1 MAARTFDA
9 SSRDDVSYD
18 DTDTESATP
27 AVPDTNTAETATET
41 KSEKRN
47 FAYLPRHQIG
57 MRLPRLSPRVDIPQK
72 TGRAVRDQV
81 VAAGQVWPTRPQ
93 ATDTIRGWY
102 VTIFLAILGFFTRFI
117 GLKDATDVGTPIF
130 DEKHYVPQAWQM
142 LYNQGVEDNP
152 GYGLVVHPPL
162 GKQIIALSEA
172 LFGYNPLGWRAAS
185 ALAGVICI
193 ILVVR
198 ITRRLTGSTYAATLA
213 GLLMVCEGM
222 FTVVSRTGLL
232 DIFLVTFMLA
242 ALMCLLK
249 DKDQVEDRM
258 LVTLQQGRTYLS
270 PLGPRWGFRW
280 WRFSAGILLG
290 LSIAV
295 KWSGLYFV
303 AVFGV
308 LSVMWDVALR
318 RRYRVSRAWVGTI
331 RRDLIPALGS
341 LAVVPIGVYVASWWA
356 WLRSET
362 GVYRHVVGTEIP
374 AEGLT
379 SWIPSPL
386 RALWYYHQQMF
397 EFHAS
402 LTTSAGYKHPWESKP
417 WDWPINLKPLLYF
430 FETTPHG
437 KCGPDGCVQA
447 ILLLGTSMIWWA
459 GLFMLLWAV
468 WKVIRHHDPRY
479 VVVLCGYAAGWLPWL
494 LTWDRQMYFFYA
506 AALVPFLCMG
516 LGMALAEL
524 DGWVPATP
532 PDKATK
538 ARKWIVRWAQELQIG
553 RILVAV
559 YVGLVV
565 ANFVWILPIVLGTP
579 ITPGLWQYQHWLPTW

>member
-1 MAARTFDA
+1 MAASTSESA
-9 SSRDDVSYD
+9 SRDVAEGNGTASG
-18 DTDTESATP
+18 A
-27 AVPDTNTAETATET
+27 AQKTNQ
-41 KSEKRN
+41 KRSS
-47 FAYLPRHQIG
+47 AYLPRHQVG
-57 MRLPRLSPRVDIPQK
+57 MRIPRLSPRVDTPRR
-72 TGRAVRDQV
+72 TGRAVKDQV
-81 VAAGQVWPTRPQ
+81 VAAGEVWPRRPQ

-102 VTIFLAILGFFTRFI
+102 VTAFLAILGFFTRFI
-117 GLKDATDVGTPIF
+117 GLKDATDVGTPVF

-142 LYNQGVEDNP
+142 LFNQGVEDNP

-198 ITRRLTGSTYAATLA
+198 ITRRLTGSTYAAALA

-232 DIFLVTFMLA
+232 DIFLITFVLG
-242 ALMCLLK
+242 ALLSLLK

-258 LVTLQQGRTYLS
+258 LVTLREGRTYIS
-270 PLGPRWGFRW
+270 PFGPRWGFRW
-280 WRFSAGILLG
+280 WRFTAGILLG

-303 AVFGV
+303 AIFGV

-318 RRYRVSRAWVGTI
+318 RRYRVSRPWVGTI
-331 RRDLIPALGS
+331 RRDLLPALGS
-341 LAVVPIGVYVASWWA
+341 LAALPLLVYFSSWWA

-362 GVYRHVVGTEIP
+362 GVYRHVVGNEVP
-374 AEGLT
+374 AEGFF
-379 SWIPSPL
+379 SWVPSPF
-386 RALWYYHQQMF
+386 RALWYYHQQML
-397 EFHAS
+397 EFHSS
-402 LTTSAGYKHPWESKP
+402 LTTSAGYEHPWESKP
-417 WDWPINLKPLLYF
+417 WDWLINLKPLLYF
-430 FETTPHG
+430 FEATPQG
-437 KCGPDGCVQA
+437 TCGPDGCVQA

-459 GLFMLLWAV
+459 GVFMLMWAL
-468 WKVIRHHDPRY
+468 WKVFRHHDPRY
-479 VVVLCGYAAGWLPWL
+479 VVVLSGYAAAWIPWL

-506 AALVPFLCMG
+506 SAIVPFLCMG

-532 PDKATK
+532 PDSANRF
-538 ARKWIVRWAQELQIG
+538 RKWFARWGQDLRFGRVIVS
-553 RILVAV
+553 V
-559 YVGLVV
+559 YMGLVV
-565 ANFVWILPIVLGTP
+565 ANFVWILPSVLGTP
-579 ITPGLWQYQHWLPTW
+579 ITPGLWKYQHWLPTW

>member
-1 MAARTFDA
+1 
-9 SSRDDVSYD
+9 
-18 DTDTESATP
+18 
-27 AVPDTNTAETATET
+27 
-41 KSEKRN
+41 
-47 FAYLPRHQIG
+47 
-57 MRLPRLSPRVDIPQK
+57 MRIPRLSPRVDTPRRI
-72 TGRAVRDQV
+72 GRAVKDQV
-81 VAAGQVWPTRPQ
+81 VAAGEVWPRRPQ

-102 VTIFLAILGFFTRFI
+102 VTAFLAILGFFTRFI
-117 GLKDATDVGTPIF
+117 GLKDATDVGTPVF

-142 LYNQGVEDNP
+142 LFNQGVEDNP

-198 ITRRLTGSTYAATLA
+198 ITRRLTGSTYAAALA

-232 DIFLVTFMLA
+232 DIFLITFVLG
-242 ALMCLLK
+242 ALLSLLK

-258 LVTLQQGRTYLS
+258 LVTLREGRTYIS
-270 PLGPRWGFRW
+270 PFGPRWGFRW
-280 WRFSAGILLG
+280 WRFTAGILLG

-318 RRYRVSRAWVGTI
+318 RRYRVSRPWVGTI
-331 RRDLIPALGS
+331 RRDLLPALGS
-341 LAVVPIGVYVASWWA
+341 LAALPLLVYFSSWWA

-362 GVYRHVVGTEIP
+362 GVYRHVVGNEVP
-374 AEGLT
+374 AEGFF
-379 SWIPSPL
+379 SWVPSPF
-386 RALWYYHQQMF
+386 RALWYYHQQML
-397 EFHAS
+397 EFHSS
-402 LTTSAGYKHPWESKP
+402 LTTSAGYEHPWESKP
-417 WDWPINLKPLLYF
+417 WDWLINLKPLLYF
-430 FETTPHG
+430 FEATPQG
-437 KCGPDGCVQA
+437 TCGPDGCVQA

-459 GLFMLLWAV
+459 GVFMLMWAL
-468 WKVIRHHDPRY
+468 WKVFRHHDPRY
-479 VVVLCGYAAGWLPWL
+479 VVVLSGYAAAWIPWL

-506 AALVPFLCMG
+506 SAIVPFLCMG

-532 PDKATK
+532 PAS
-538 ARKWIVRWAQELQIG
+538 ANRFRKWFARWGQDLRLGRVIVS
-553 RILVAV
+553 V
-559 YVGLVV
+559 YMGLVV

-579 ITPGLWQYQHWLPTW
+579 ITPGLWKYQHWLPTW